1 MCFGVKWFFLQI
13 LDPVSYVMLFSR
25 GEDEAKQKQKAEE
38 ISRAEAVEKV
48 RGLKSKL
55 ESNHCKEY
63 KGYD

>member
-1 MCFGVKWFFLQI
+1 
-13 LDPVSYVMLFSR
+13 MLFSR
-25 GEDEAKQKQKAEE
+25 EQHEAKQKQKAEEISRGEQKQKAEE

-63 KGYD
+63 KGYN

>member
-1 MCFGVKWFFLQI
+1 
-13 LDPVSYVMLFSR
+13 MLFSR

-63 KGYD
+63 KGDN